1 MSCKSGGSWTRP
13 SGDVSNDAQGVA
25 DCAIKCAGYN
35 YFGLECPRSTGVH
48 CQCANTLSGSSSVA
62 VTNCQR
68 NTGPS
73 NSHCNGPYQHG
84 NYMMGGHGYG
94 SVYKVPLLWNFPAS
108 GTGLVK
114 GPKGRCLDAANAG
127 GVDGGVPHMW
137 DCDASNANQQWSYLP
152 LTGQIQHNPP
162 NGKCL
167 TRTSATD
174 NVDMLF
180 YACDEDDE
188 TQRWAM
194 DAECVSETGRHPDD
208 PACMSVCPPEDH
220 DTWKHCKTCVNHKT
234 ATTRS
239 SQMGSCTSCDEGF
252 VMAPHHN
259 QRFSTKEYCF

>member
-1 MSCKSGGSWTRP
+1 
-13 SGDVSNDAQGVA
+13 
-25 DCAIKCAGYN
+25 
-35 YFGLECPRSTGVH
+35 
-48 CQCANTLSGSSSVA
+48 
-62 VTNCQR
+62 
-68 NTGPS
+68 
-73 NSHCNGPYQHG
+73 
-84 NYMMGGHGYG
+84 MMGRHGYG

-174 NVDMLF
+174 DVDMLF

-259 QRFSTKEYCF
+259 QRFSTMYDGCDGCVGPGLFAGYCQKMAPGHAAPCPFISSSSCHDSCALKARRHGPPNSPARPTAFIAT